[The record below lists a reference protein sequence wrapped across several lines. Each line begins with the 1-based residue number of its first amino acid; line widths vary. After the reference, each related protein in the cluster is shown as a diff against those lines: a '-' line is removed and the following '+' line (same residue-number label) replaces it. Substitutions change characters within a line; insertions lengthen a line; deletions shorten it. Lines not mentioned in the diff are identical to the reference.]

1 MRVADRKNTLLT
13 TEPEMAE
20 AGPGYAQG
28 RLLDNEIFG
37 YGLLENLPGAVL
49 IINPDT
55 SIRYVNT
62 ALENLTGFPAEEVV
76 GRRIPYPWWIWSTD
90 PENTDNH
97 VITEPGGVHNNEL
110 YRKKNGELF
119 WVELTTV
126 PVVRDGK
133 LRHYISSWIDI
144 TRYKKVEKQFIELN
158 THHQTILD
166 GITYSILV
174 TDVNDIIRYS
184 NENITKTTGMSPA
197 NLYGRSILVDIL
209 ENTIGCTCN
218 HYFEA
223 KKALHPL
230 YHHEIP
236 AVTPGG
242 QKTYQSIY
250 LVPTFLSGAFNGMII
265 TVEDVKEQVEV
276 EKRFSKQEELNQ
288 LKNDLLAK
296 VSHELRTPLASIKGY
311 STLLLEYEPRLKTK
325 EKREY
330 LELIDSTTSMLTK
343 LVSQLLDMSHLQA
356 GLYRFKKASTN
367 ISRLL
372 QQVTTEARLRSPGQE
387 IVSNSEKW
395 LPNVNIDAGR
405 IKQVME
411 NLIDNACKYSSKGT
425 GVIITARRKDQELI
439 VSVADD
445 GIGIPED
452 DLEKIFDKM
461 YRVEQAQSME
471 KPGLGLGLT
480 ICREIVEAHGGRIWA
495 ESQPGKGSVFSFA
508 LPIHNHNHN
517 NRKHT

>member
-1 MRVADRKNTLLT
+1 MRVINRTNALLKA
-13 TEPEMAE
+13 ESEMAE
-20 AGPGYAQG
+20 AGLGHAQG
-28 RLLDNEIFG
+28 RLLENEIFG
-37 YGLLENLPGAVL
+37 YGLLENLPNAVL

-55 SIRYVNT
+55 SIRYVNP
-62 ALENLTGFPAEEVV
+62 ALENLTGFSSDEVV
-76 GRRIPYPWWIWSTD
+76 GRRIPYPWWIWGTD
-90 PENTDNH
+90 PEKLDNN
-97 VITEPGGVHNNEL
+97 VETAPGRVHNYEL
-110 YRKKNGELF
+110 YRKKSGELF
-119 WVELTTV
+119 WADLTSV

-144 TRYKKVEKQFIELN
+144 TKYKKVEKQFIELN
-158 THHQTILD
+158 TYHQTILE
-166 GITYSILV
+166 GITHGILV
-174 TDVNDIIRYS
+174 TDANDIIRYS
-184 NENITKTTGMSPA
+184 NENLMKITGMSPG
-197 NLYGRSILVDIL
+197 NMYGRSICIDIL
-209 ENTIGCTCN
+209 GNTIGCTCN
-218 HYFEA
+218 HYFKA

-250 LVPTFLSGAFNGMII
+250 LVPIVTSGVFNGMII
-265 TVEDVKEQVEV
+265 TVEDVKEQVKV
-276 EKRFSKQEELNQ
+276 EKRLSKHEEISQ

-367 ISRLL
+367 ISKLL
-372 QQVTTEARLRSPGQE
+372 QQVIAEAKLRSPGQE
-387 IVSNSEKW
+387 IVNNSEKW
-395 LPNVNIDAGR
+395 LPSVNVDAGR

-411 NLIDNACKYSSKGT
+411 NLLDNACKYSSKGT
-425 GVIITARRKDQELI
+425 KVVITACRKDQELI
-439 VSVADD
+439 VSVADN

-452 DLEKIFDKM
+452 ELERIFDKM
-461 YRVEQAQSME
+461 YRVEQSQSLE